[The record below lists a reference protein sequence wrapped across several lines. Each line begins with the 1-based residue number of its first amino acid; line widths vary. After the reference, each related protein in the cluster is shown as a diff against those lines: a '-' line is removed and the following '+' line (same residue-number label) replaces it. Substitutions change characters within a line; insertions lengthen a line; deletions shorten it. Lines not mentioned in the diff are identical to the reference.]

1 MTPSRMTPAQAGV
14 AYLAVLVA
22 VAVLDAVWLGV
33 IAEDLYRLQM
43 GSLMADSVRAIPAV
57 LFYLL
62 YPIAVVYLALWNQ
75 PTGWLDAALRSAV
88 LGLAAYGAY
97 DLTNMAIVRG
107 WPVQL
112 SLIDW
117 TWGCVIT
124 TLAGSAGYWASWG
137 RATSVRKR
145 Y

>member
-1 MTPSRMTPAQAGV
+1 MTVSRMTLAQAGL
-14 AYLAVLVA
+14 AYLAVFVA

-33 IAEDLYRLQM
+33 LTKDLYRREM
-43 GSLMADSVRAIPAV
+43 GSLMADSFRVVPAI

-62 YPIAVVYLALWNQ
+62 YPLALVYLVLWNQ
-75 PTGWLDAALRSAV
+75 PSGWVDAVLRSAA

-97 DLTNMAIVRG
+97 NLTNLAIVRG

-117 TWGCVIT
+117 TWGGVVSA
-124 TLAGSAGYWASWG
+124 LAGGAGYGASWG
-137 RATSVRKR
+137 RG
-145 Y
+145 

>member
-1 MTPSRMTPAQAGV
+1 MTPTQAGL

-22 VAVLDAVWLGV
+22 VAVLDAIWLGV
-33 IAEDLYRLQM
+33 LTKDLYRREM
-43 GSLMADSVRAIPAV
+43 GSLMADSFRVVPAV

-62 YPIAVVYLALWNQ
+62 YPMALVYLVLWNQ
-75 PTGWLDAALRSAV
+75 PAGWIDAALRSAV

-97 DLTNMAIVRG
+97 NLTNMAIIRG

-117 TWGCVIT
+117 TWGGVVT
-124 TLAGSAGYWASWG
+124 ALAGSAGYWASWG
-137 RATSVRKR
+137 RS
-145 Y
+145 

>member
-1 MTPSRMTPAQAGV
+1 MTASRLTPAQAGL

-33 IAEDLYRLQM
+33 LSKDLYRREM
-43 GSLMADSVRAIPAV
+43 GSLMADSFRAVPAV

-62 YPIAVVYLALWNQ
+62 YPAALVYLVLCN
-75 PTGWLDAALRSAV
+75 PPSGWAEAALRSAV

-97 DLTNMAIVRG
+97 DLTNMAIVRD
-107 WPVQL
+107 WPVGL

-117 TWGCVIT
+117 TWGGVVSA
-124 TLAGSAGYWASWG
+124 LAGSAGYWASRG
-137 RATSVRKR
+137 RA
-145 Y
+145 

>member
-1 MTPSRMTPAQAGV
+1 MTASRLTLAQAGI

-33 IAEDLYRLQM
+33 ITKDLYRREM
-43 GSLMADSVRAIPAV
+43 GSLMADSFRAVPAI

-62 YPIAVVYLALWNQ
+62 YPAALVYLVLCNQ
-75 PTGWLDAALRSAV
+75 PSGWLDAALRSAV

-97 DLTNMAIVRG
+97 NLTNMAIVRG
-107 WPVQL
+107 WPVGL

-117 TWGCVIT
+117 TWGGVLT
-124 TLAGSAGYWASWG
+124 ALAGSAGYWATWG
-137 RATSVRKR
+137 RA
-145 Y
+145 